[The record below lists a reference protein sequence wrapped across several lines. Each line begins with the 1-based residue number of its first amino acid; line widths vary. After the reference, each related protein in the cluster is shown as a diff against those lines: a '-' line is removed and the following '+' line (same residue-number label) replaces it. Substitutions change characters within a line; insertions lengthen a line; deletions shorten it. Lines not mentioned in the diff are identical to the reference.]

1 MFILRKYDVSH
12 EKRNGFFSNSV
23 FKCLVC
29 GIVEN
34 IYSED
39 PNRTGLDVNMAIT
52 SANINTG
59 QGYSQLEEF
68 TAILDMPC
76 YANNS
81 YQKYH
86 EKVYSHLFE
95 A

>member
-1 MFILRKYDVSH
+1 MMLVDK
-12 EKRNGFFSNSV
+12 KRNGFSSNFIFKFS
-23 FKCLVC
+23 VC
-29 GIVEN
+29 GVFEN

-39 PNRTGLDVNMAIT
+39 PVRKGLDINMSIT
-52 SANINTG
+52 SATINTG

-81 YQKYH
+81 Y
-86 EKVYSHLFE
+86 
-95 A
+95 